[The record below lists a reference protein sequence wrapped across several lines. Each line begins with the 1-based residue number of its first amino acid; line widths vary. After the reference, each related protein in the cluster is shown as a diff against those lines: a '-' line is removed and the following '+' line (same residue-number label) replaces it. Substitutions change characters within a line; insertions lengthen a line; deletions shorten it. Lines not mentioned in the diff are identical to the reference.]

1 MIKPRQKY
9 TRERER
15 EEGRGG
21 RLPVNKVQNNKST
34 TEKEKRIE
42 VVNLVTTK
50 VQQREGGREVVVS
63 KFD

>member
-1 MIKPRQKY
+1 M
-9 TRERER
+9 
-15 EEGRGG
+15 
-21 RLPVNKVQNNKST
+21 PVNKVQNNKST